1 MAYIGREPTNSGQFL
16 LIDDISSNFNGSNT
30 SFNLT
35 IGGNAINPAK
45 ENILVAL
52 DGVLQESDEAYAVTG
67 SQITFTEAPGGTV
80 SFYGVLTGE
89 SQFIANESISN
100 DKISPT
106 ANISGSKIN
115 TDFSA
120 QTVQAK
126 IFSGMVSSSAQLAA
140 DISGSLGSNASV
152 IRTLTRDTISGSF
165 SQAHLSSKISGIVSA
180 SSIASSAQGE
190 VALTTNGVA
199 ASAVDLGLQTSDSVQ
214 FSSVQADGGVT
225 VDNITID
232 GTEIDLSS
240 GDLTVDVAGNI
251 VLDADGAQIR
261 LEDNGTEFGRFSRVS
276 SDLVIKSMGNDNDIL
291 FKGVDGSSTITAL
304 QLDMSE
310 AGNAIFN
317 NDVTIAGTLTA
328 QEIHTEFTS
337 ASIMFSSGST
347 KFGDTIDD
355 THEVT
360 GSMTMSGSV
369 NVNDG
374 NLVVLDSLG
383 IGTNSPTFA
392 KLDINAPT
400 ATNADN
406 LDQSVDRATLRVRY
420 RTDETDDG
428 MFFGGLGSSHGYIQG
443 VEDASND
450 NTSQAG
456 KNIII
461 NPYGGNVGVG
471 TQTMDGFF
479 SVNSG
484 TQNAALHVESTDS
497 SANISLADNVGS
509 AAVINIGGRL
519 VFETGGTA
527 STAAS
532 SGTESMTISGSLG
545 SAGNVGIGSSS
556 PGSLLTVS
564 GDNKAI
570 DLRSADYSNVLLTSA
585 GSSGAGLDRGLIVIR
600 EDGSNKTLL
609 YGDGSAT
616 FASDVAIGTTSTD
629 PHSYGGNTLT
639 VASEADANIGNISI
653 ASSQNTDDG
662 DALGDLIF
670 TNTGDSSSE
679 KRQVII
685 RGLID
690 GGSANARGGRLQI
703 STKQADSTSFTVGMI
718 INNEGT
724 IQNGSTTGF
733 ASMFPAA
740 NNSNFVSYGFVG
752 DQNTGMFRAAADT
765 LAFGTGGSERM
776 RIASDGL
783 VGIGTSSPGAELDL
797 RHTSEAR
804 FRVRSGS
811 TYTELAQNSSGGVI
825 SLQAAGGST
834 GAQITGY
841 SNSFF
846 LGNVGIGTNNP
857 SHLFEVFQDASSYPM
872 LIKQNQG
879 DGLCL
884 DIFASASDQAS
895 NDAIIRARTNHAT
908 LLQLMNDGRMIVQ
921 QSHIQ
926 VAGAVIPGTA
936 NEADNNKIFTSS
948 SGTGSTNMFLGN
960 AQIQV
965 SSDKRLKINIRDTE
979 MNPIETLNRL
989 RVVDFDW
996 DDPKDTSWNNKMAR
1010 VKNGGQWSGI
1020 LAQEAVDVVPHIIN
1034 APRIEETLELDHDS
1048 ENTWQVEYEH
1058 LVPTLVKAIQELSKE
1073 NDEIKKRIEELEK

>member
-126 IFSGMVSSSAQLAA
+126 IFSGMVSSSAQ
-140 DISGSLGSNASV
+140 IAS
-152 IRTLTRDTISGSF
+152 DISGSF

-190 VALTTNGVA
+190 VTLTTNGVA

-240 GDLTVDVAGNI
+240 GNLTVDVAGNI

-369 NVNDG
+369 TVNDG
-374 NLVVLDSLG
+374 NLIVTNNIG
-383 IGTNSPTFA
+383 IGGTPSF
-392 KLDINAPT
+392 KLDVQDT
-400 ATNADN
+400 ADPSQIRIKQSGNSNGLLIKNFNGNEAQIVNVDN
-406 LDQSVDRATLRVRY
+406 GPLVFKT
-420 RTDETDDG
+420 
-428 MFFGGLGSSHGYIQG
+428 
-443 VEDASND
+443 ND
-450 NTSQAG
+450 NEVVRF
-456 KNIII
+456 K
-461 NPYGGNVGVG
+461 
-471 TQTMDGFF
+471 
-479 SVNSG
+479 SG
-484 TQNAALHVESTDS
+484 
-497 SANISLADNVGS
+497 
-509 AAVINIGGRL
+509 
-519 VFETGGTA
+519 
-527 STAAS
+527 
-532 SGTESMTISGSLG
+532 
-545 SAGNVGIGSSS
+545 
-556 PGSLLTVS
+556 
-564 GDNKAI
+564 
-570 DLRSADYSNVLLTSA
+570 
-585 GSSGAGLDRGLIVIR
+585 
-600 EDGSNKTLL
+600 
-609 YGDGSAT
+609 
-616 FASDVAIGTTSTD
+616 
-629 PHSYGGNTLT
+629 
-639 VASEADANIGNISI
+639 
-653 ASSQNTDDG
+653 
-662 DALGDLIF
+662 
-670 TNTGDSSSE
+670 
-679 KRQVII
+679 
-685 RGLID
+685 
-690 GGSANARGGRLQI
+690 
-703 STKQADSTSFTVGMI
+703 
-718 INNEGT
+718 
-724 IQNGSTTGF
+724 
-733 ASMFPAA
+733 
-740 NNSNFVSYGFVG
+740 
-752 DQNTGMFRAAADT
+752 
-765 LAFGTGGSERM
+765 
-776 RIASDGL
+776 
-783 VGIGTSSPGAELDL
+783 
-797 RHTSEAR
+797 
-804 FRVRSGS
+804 
-811 TYTELAQNSSGGVI
+811 
-825 SLQAAGGST
+825 
-834 GAQITGY
+834 
-841 SNSFF
+841 
-846 LGNVGIGTNNP
+846 GNVGIGTNNP
-857 SHLFEVFQDASSYPM
+857 DKTFHVEKSVGGDFVSRIRNSDGTNGEALNLKTNNTTTTSRLLHAENSGGRVFTIYNDAKVLIGNNDGFTASSASLHIAQNEPTIRLQDMNNASDTFVQLNANSSAGSLEIEADGANKKSDSVIDFRIDGDGIARLDNFGNLGIGPGKGFTGGVGFTSGTHNHRGGANSATLHISGSVPRILLEDSGDDPSYVIEAQDYFAILEAANDGTSETTRLRIKNDGNVGLGTNNPDDGQLHVYRSQSAFARILIENEGTSSTSQALLGAKSNAGTINFGITPTQHSFSGDAIIYNTANTGLQIATNNTTRMLITNAGLVGIGTTNPIGKLQIQDTTTGTVGETLTLDTNQTLGGRGTMIRFTGNNRGFVGAEIQGRIDQDGTEKMSLLFKTNNGSATNEIMRITADSKVGIGTIAPTNLLHVFQDASSYPV
-872 LIKQNQG
+872 LFQQNQG
-879 DGLCL
+879 DGFVL
-884 DIFASASDQAS
+884 DLLASASDDAA
-895 NDAIIRARTNHAT
+895 NDPLFRARTDAAT
-908 LLQLMNDGRMIVQ
+908 LLELMNDGRMLLNAGHFIC
-921 QSHIQ
+921 
-926 VAGAVIPGTA
+926 AGAVIPGSTS
-936 NEADNNKIFTSS
+936 EVDNQKIFDSS
-948 SGTGSTNMFLGN
+948 SGTGSNTLFIGN

-1010 VKNGGQWSGI
+1010 VKHGGQWSGI
-1020 LAQEAVDVVPHIIN
+1020 LAQEAVEVVPHIIN
-1034 APRIEETLELDHDS
+1034 APRIEETLELDHES

-1058 LVPTLVKAIQELSKE
+1058 LVPTLVKAIQELSQKNE
-1073 NDEIKKRIEELEK
+1073 ALEKRIEELEK

>member
-35 IGGNAINPAK
+35 IGGNAINPSK
-45 ENILVAL
+45 ENILIAL
-52 DGVLQESDEAYAVTG
+52 DGVLQQSDEAYAVTG

-126 IFSGMVSSSAQLAA
+126 IFSGMVSSSAQIA
-140 DISGSLGSNASV
+140 SN
-152 IRTLTRDTISGSF
+152 ISGSF

-214 FSSVQADGGVT
+214 FSSVQANGGVT

-276 SDLVIKSMGNDNDIL
+276 SDLVIKSMGNNNDIL
-291 FKGVDGSSTITAL
+291 FKGVDGSATITAL
-304 QLDMSE
+304 QLDMSD
-310 AGNAIFN
+310 AGTAIFN

-369 NVNDG
+369 TINDG
-374 NLVVLDSLG
+374 TFTVTDNVDFNGDLDVDGTTNLDVV
-383 IGTNSPTFA
+383 
-392 KLDINAPT
+392 DIDGDVDIAPT
-400 ATNADN
+400 ASIGKVLADGNISSPSAPAFAFDNDTN
-406 LDQSVDRATLRVRY
+406 T
-420 RTDETDDG
+420 
-428 MFFGGLGSSHGYIQG
+428 GL
-443 VEDASND
+443 VW
-450 NTSQAG
+450 
-456 KNIII
+456 
-461 NPYGGNVGVG
+461 GGNDTLGIV
-471 TQTMDGFF
+471 
-479 SVNSG
+479 
-484 TQNAALHVESTDS
+484 
-497 SANISLADNVGS
+497 
-509 AAVINIGGRL
+509 
-519 VFETGGTA
+519 TGGTRHI
-527 STAAS
+527 
-532 SGTESMTISGSLG
+532 E
-545 SAGNVGIGSSS
+545 
-556 PGSLLTVS
+556 
-564 GDNKAI
+564 
-570 DLRSADYSNVLLTSA
+570 LRSNGEV
-585 GSSGAGLDRGLIVIR
+585 
-600 EDGSNKTLL
+600 E
-609 YGDGSAT
+609 
-616 FASDVAIGTTSTD
+616 FA
-629 PHSYGGNTLT
+629 
-639 VASEADANIGNISI
+639 
-653 ASSQNTDDG
+653 Q
-662 DALGDLIF
+662 
-670 TNTGDSSSE
+670 
-679 KRQVII
+679 
-685 RGLID
+685 
-690 GGSANARGGRLQI
+690 
-703 STKQADSTSFTVGMI
+703 
-718 INNEGT
+718 
-724 IQNGSTTGF
+724 
-733 ASMFPAA
+733 
-740 NNSNFVSYGFVG
+740 
-752 DQNTGMFRAAADT
+752 
-765 LAFGTGGSERM
+765 
-776 RIASDGL
+776 
-783 VGIGTSSPGAELDL
+783 
-797 RHTSEAR
+797 
-804 FRVRSGS
+804 
-811 TYTELAQNSSGGVI
+811 
-825 SLQAAGGST
+825 
-834 GAQITGY
+834 
-841 SNSFF
+841 
-846 LGNVGIGTNNP
+846 NVGIGTTDPDGKLDVRGKVVIDPDNNISQTTSQTLYVNADGDP
-857 SHLFEVFQDASSYPM
+857 TIGFGIRGNGSGAGIAMGIDDDDSDKFKISNHPTDIGTAANLILSVDSNRVVSIGSANTIARVGQKLAVTTGGGSDRGGLAVNSFLNDTNGPLIDFNRSRSNTIGTHNNLSSGDGIGGLIFRGSDGDEFVDAAAIVVEADGSTANNDMPGRLQFFTTPDGTNSLVERMRITNAGRVGINTTAPEALLHVSGSQGSGAVALFERKNQADNTGYMVSMVNDDTTSNQGAGLNLKAGNDSGDVTFNATTRNGTYGIRMLGDGKVGIGTDNPQHLFEVFQDASSYPV

-884 DIFASASDQAS
+884 DVFASASDQAS

-908 LLQLMNDGRMIVQ
+908 LLELMNDGRMLLKVNHLIC
-921 QSHIQ
+921 
-926 VAGAVIPGTA
+926 AGAFIPGATG
-936 NEADNNKIFTSS
+936 ETDNSKIFTSS
-948 SGTGSTNMFLGN
+948 GGTGSTNMFIGN

-1010 VKNGGQWSGI
+1010 VKHGGQWSGI
-1020 LAQEAVDVVPHIIN
+1020 LAQEAVEVVPHIIN
-1034 APRIEETLELDHDS
+1034 APRIEETLELDHES
-1048 ENTWQVEYEH
+1048 KNTWQVEYEH
-1058 LVPTLVKAIQELSKE
+1058 LVPTLVKAIQELSQKNE
-1073 NDEIKKRIEELEK
+1073 ALEKRIEELEK

>member
-765 LAFGTGGSERM
+765 LAFGTGGSERV

-811 TYTELAQNSSGGVI
+811 TYTELAQNSSGGVM
-825 SLQAAGGST
+825 SFQAAGGST
-834 GAQITGY
+834 GAQINGY
-841 SNSFF
+841 GNSFF
-846 LGNVGIGTNNP
+846 MNSLAVGGTIVNRGGMNTVLEAHGTSDVEISITATAELSDDQRIGQFAFYTDKSYYNMACIIGRVSGTDENRGEMGFHTRGSESGGTPSERWRIDTDGHFMPGTNNT
-857 SHLFEVFQDASSYPM
+857 Y
-872 LIKQNQG
+872 
-879 DGLCL
+879 
-884 DIFASASDQAS
+884 DI
-895 NDAIIRARTNHAT
+895 
-908 LLQLMNDGRMIVQ
+908 G
-921 QSHIQ
+921 
-926 VAGAVIPGTA
+926 
-936 NEADNNKIFTSS
+936 SS
-948 SGTGSTNMFLGN
+948 STRVRTFYAVNALNTSDRTLKKNINDCDLGLTFVNNLKPKSFYFNDTVSGSIEHNRKNYGLI
-960 AQIQV
+960 AQDLI
-965 SSDKRLKINIRDTE
+965 DT
-979 MNPIETLNRL
+979 PLNDSVFGEKDGEYNL
-989 RVVDFDW
+989 RYNDLF
-996 DDPKDTSWNNKMAR
+996 
-1010 VKNGGQWSGI
+1010 
-1020 LAQEAVDVVPHIIN
+1020 
-1034 APRIEETLELDHDS
+1034 APMI
-1048 ENTWQVEYEH
+1048 
-1058 LVPTLVKAIQELSKE
+1058 KAIQQLTEKVESQQKQ
-1073 NDEIKKRIEELEK
+1073 IEELEKK